1 MSEDLPSPLVSY
13 QGLSSHLWRKK
24 KYTIPP
30 GLTRGVKVPLGDCQS
45 TRSWQSFSHWTT
57 SIHPPT

>member
-24 KYTIPP
+24 SIPSHP
-30 GLTRGVKVPLGDCQS
+30 ASPRGVKVPLGDCQS